1 MGLRYEDDVYGWTR
15 EQAFWL
21 RSGRLSEV
29 DALNLADQLE
39 DMNSIHEYDLSNRC
53 SCLLA
58 HLARW
63 KMQEGSRCDLWR
75 RLIDLQ
81 RERIEKMFTAMPRLR
96 SVFSDQWFLECA
108 WLDTLFKVIGE
119 PSCYDLPDDCP
130 WSLEQA
136 LSPDFFPE

>member
-1 MGLRYEDDVYGWTR
+1 MGLRYEDDVFGWTR

-21 RSGRLSEV
+21 RSGQLSEV
-29 DALNLADQLE
+29 DAVNLADKLE

-53 SCLLA
+53 SALLS

-63 KMQEGSRCDLWR
+63 QMQEGSRCDLWR

-81 RERIEKMFTAMPRLR
+81 RLRIGKMFEDMPGLR
-96 SVFSDQWFLECA
+96 STFSDQGFLVCA

-119 PSCYDLPDDCP
+119 RGCYDLPGDCP
-130 WSLEQA
+130 WTLEQA
-136 LSPDFFPE
+136 LSPDFFPD